1 MDTDERR
8 KLVLKRKIDLLQQ
21 DSDLFSKVLETLR
34 DGKRERISDLLTL
47 VRSDASLSEIRILVA
62 EELTERSL
70 SGDCSVFEESHSQ
83 AEEKEMPTAKTR
95 HKALDIEWLSDIP
108 VLQVPTH
115 PWTNITNDE
124 DFVSHLVSLW
134 FTWHYPS
141 CSTWIEKQ
149 LFLRDMQA
157 GNQSCIYCSP
167 LLVNAMLAEACVC
180 SEPFC
185 LQALLKPVYG

>member
-157 GNQSCIYCSP
+157 
-167 LLVNAMLAEACVC
+167 EACVC

>member
-21 DSDLFSKVLETLR
+21 DSDLFSKVLETLSGR
-34 DGKRERISDLLTL
+34 
-47 VRSDASLSEIRILVA
+47 DASLSEIRILVA

-124 DFVSHLVSLW
+124 DFG
-134 FTWHYPS
+134 
-141 CSTWIEKQ
+141 Q
-149 LFLRDMQA
+149 FLIVAQA
-157 GNQSCIYCSP
+157 ADDEEAVGESS
-167 LLVNAMLAEACVC
+167 AMR
-180 SEPFC
+180 
-185 LQALLKPVYG
+185 K